1 MISVSS
7 DYKNYISNNLSVSAK
22 NKIIVD
28 GVEYLGNV
36 LKTYPK
42 ISHST
47 SKICGSFPAK
57 TVSFEIYDL
66 NNSLDFENKEI
77 EVYKGLMLNGT
88 PYYVKQGVFIPQ
100 KDNITTN
107 ISDRSIKFDK
117 VQDKTQFLDDK
128 YESELDWSNG
138 QTHTGLEIVQEICT
152 KKGLTLKSNSFA
164 WASYNF
170 NQPNFPS
177 NITYRQVLA
186 RLGEIGGETVIF
198 DYNGELEFKSQYTT
212 GDTIGRSRYGKISK
226 EKSITFN
233 SVVLGKQ
240 GINDDII
247 YPANMLDSDRVSF
260 RIEDNPFVDLYRE
273 EMIED
278 VADFIIGLTYVP
290 FACDNL
296 LDGFIYELNDVI
308 SITDRN
314 NETSRAVILS
324 IDNSS
329 RIASNI
335 KLDTT
340 IEDSTDYNLAGS
352 SKQELA
358 NVRLDVDHINNQISS
373 LVTKTEHLEESI
385 EVLNPTVDTALILVS
400 TNNSRKPFSPK
411 TIVVNHSCKYLGE
424 PITLT
429 PTTSNSFTGIACTI
443 TNSTISFAVNSQT
456 ALQNEDNKFTFTWS
470 YIDLEGN
477 VFTATRSITVSAL
490 MSETEQNVIISDNA
504 PSDTSVLWYDTNA
517 NLIYRY
523 DEDKS
528 DWVKIND
535 YDEQIGDINTMIT
548 GTNGLTQQL
557 TDLTGRVNAN
567 EENIS
572 NKVDSSTYNQLQTQV
587 NTLQTNTYLKTE
599 IQQIVSG
606 EGVDGVTVTA
616 VKSTSATFDK
626 DGMHY
631 QKSTE
636 DTTTTINYAGLE
648 VDDKNNNELLFAG
661 VRGGSSE
668 SVVETQNLKVSTY
681 LVSCDNTGRMEKFQD
696 VSGVVSGTH
705 YGPALFVIGGN

>member
-1 MISVSS
+1 M
-7 DYKNYISNNLSVSAK
+7 
-22 NKIIVD
+22 
-28 GVEYLGNV
+28 
-36 LKTYPK
+36 
-42 ISHST
+42 
-47 SKICGSFPAK
+47 
-57 TVSFEIYDL
+57 
-66 NNSLDFENKEI
+66 
-77 EVYKGLMLNGT
+77 
-88 PYYVKQGVFIPQ
+88 
-100 KDNITTN
+100 
-107 ISDRSIKFDK
+107 
-117 VQDKTQFLDDK
+117 
-128 YESELDWSNG
+128 
-138 QTHTGLEIVQEICT
+138 
-152 KKGLTLKSNSFA
+152 TLKSNSFA

-340 IEDSTDYNLAGS
+340 IEDSTDYKLAGS

-373 LVTKTEHLEESI
+373 LVSKTEQLEESI
-385 EVLNPTVDTALILVS
+385 EVLNPIVDSNLVLIS
-400 TNNSRKPFSPK
+400 TDNTRKPFSTK
-411 TIVVNHSCKYLGE
+411 TIVLNHSCKYLGE
-424 PITLT
+424 PIVIT
-429 PTTSNSFTGIACTI
+429 PTTSNSFTGITCTI
-443 TNSTISFAVNSQT
+443 TNSTISFTVNNQT
-456 ALQNEDNKFTFTWS
+456 SIQNEDNKFNFTWS
-470 YIDLEGN
+470 HTDSQGN
-477 VFTATRSITVSAL
+477 TFTNTRSITVSTL
-490 MSETEQNVIISDNA
+490 YSESEQNVVISDTA
-504 PSDTSVLWYDTNA
+504 PSDTNVLWYDVNA

-523 DEDKS
+523 DEDNS
-528 DWVKIND
+528 EWVKVND
-535 YDEQIGDINTMIT
+535 YDSQIGDINTMIT
-548 GTNGLTQQL
+548 GTDGLTDKL
-557 TDLTGRVNAN
+557 SELAGRVNAN

-616 VKSTSATFDK
+616 VKSTSATFDS
-626 DGMHY
+626 DGLHF
-631 QKSTE
+631 QKSTN
-636 DTTTTINYAGLE
+636 DTESTINEEGLK
-648 VDDKNNNELLFAG
+648 VGKNSNELFFAG
-661 VRGGSSE
+661 VREGSSSSIVE
-668 SVVETQNLKVSTY
+668 SANLNVKTY
-681 LVSCDNTGRMEKFQD
+681 LICANEKGRIEEYTD
-696 VSGVVSGTH
+696 TITNNNGVGF
-705 YGPALFVIGGN
+705 FVIGGN